1 MADPAVHDLVQ
12 MAKSLSPTAIG
23 VAAGMVARWSRE
35 ARNSG
40 WRGLV
45 RMVVLD
51 LPTMGALTIAAGSV
65 AQQLNADTLTATGI
79 GTCAGYAGSEI
90 LKTLLAWRA
99 GKLSGGQ
106 G

>member
-1 MADPAVHDLVQ
+1 MADPTTHDLAQ
-12 MAKSLSPTAIG
+12 MARSLAPTAVG

-35 ARNSG
+35 ARHSG
-40 WRGLV
+40 WKGLL

-99 GKLSGGQ
+99 GKLSGGE

>member
-1 MADPAVHDLVQ
+1 MADPAAHDLAQ

-23 VAAGMVARWSRE
+23 VAAGMIARWSRE

-40 WRGLV
+40 WKGLV
-45 RMVVLD
+45 RMVILD

-99 GKLSGGQ
+99 GKITGGQ

>member
-1 MADPAVHDLVQ
+1 MADPTAHDLAQ
-12 MAKSLSPTAIG
+12 MARSLAPTAIG

-35 ARNSG
+35 ARHSG
-40 WRGLV
+40 WKGLV

-51 LPTMGALTIAAGSV
+51 LPTMGAITIAAGAV
-65 AQQLNADTLTATGI
+65 AQQMNADTLTATGI

-90 LKTLLAWRA
+90 LKTLLAWRG
-99 GKLSGGQ
+99 GKLTGQ

>member
-1 MADPAVHDLVQ
+1 MADPAAHDLVQ
-12 MAKSLSPTAIG
+12 MAKSLSPTALG

-40 WRGLV
+40 WKALL
-45 RMVVLD
+45 RMIILD

-65 AQQLNADTLTATGI
+65 AQQMNADTLTATGI

-99 GKLSGGQ
+99 GKLPGGQ

>member
-1 MADPAVHDLVQ
+1 MPDPTAHDLAQ
-12 MAKSLSPTAIG
+12 MAKSLSPTALG
-23 VAAGMVARWSRE
+23 VAAGMLARWARE
-35 ARNSG
+35 ARDGG
-40 WRGLV
+40 WKSLV
-45 RMVVLD
+45 RVVILD
-51 LPTMGALTIAAGSV
+51 LPTMGALTIAAGAV

-99 GKLSGGQ
+99 GKLTGGQ